1 MSAAAPWSVKGI
13 DPKAREVAKDLA
25 RRSGMTLG
33 EWLNSMIMEGDDE
46 DGIVPL
52 PRRAH
57 VADTYERRSRSRR
70 LDDAYGLGGDDPVQR
85 LSATV
90 EMMAERLEAAE
101 RRSTIAI
108 QGVDQAVAGLV
119 RRLDAQDGRDNG
131 VVRRID
137 DIAEELREGHRRL
150 RRFEQET
157 GPSTAEGFA
166 KTETA
171 IGALSSR
178 LYDIEE
184 RQRIGT
190 HELRQR
196 LDAVEKTAEA
206 NRGVEILDH
215 VGRRLDAAQAQTGE
229 ALRGLERAFSELDRR
244 LGLTEA
250 RAEARGR
257 GPDPAERYEG
267 KLEKLAEALT
277 RQVEA
282 SRTEMLHRLDTAQS
296 ENRMERMERAVA
308 ALGDQVRQAERGSA
322 QAVEA
327 MGREVL
333 RIAQNLNGRVQKMEV
348 DSPARMDRLERDLE
362 IKTQGVERRLVA
374 SEDRHA
380 LALEKLGTEIGRISD
395 RLSERIAESER
406 RSSQALD
413 EIGQKLTDSSSRIEQ
428 HYDRASGELA
438 ERMRQSEERTARL
451 LAEARE
457 SMARRG
463 EPEAAKPE
471 PVARPEPVAEPEPA
485 APAADWRAGAFGVA
499 AMADDPI
506 WSSDPLDGPA
516 DPFPTGGATAS
527 APEPAVTVPD
537 PEPQDELQ
545 TPRFSTPRA
554 ESAPFGSPAA
564 ANPAPVA
571 RAPQDFG
578 GADVSDAL
586 AATAP
591 EDDEFSGDTDFVD
604 PRTLRAAAAAGR
616 ASSSTRGAVEAAR
629 AAMATP
635 EPEPTRSAF
644 GLKRG
649 GKSRLQERMDRQA
662 SRDGST
668 MKKALGASAVAVTLM
683 GGLYA
688 FTELTGQAM
697 PWAPADPSDAA
708 SGTPLVA
715 LATTAAPLSA
725 ETVAQATDLFERA
738 ITAIEED
745 DPAGLDLLTQS
756 AELGYGPAQLMLSG
770 LYETGEAG
778 APVDMAESVT
788 WARRSAES
796 GYPRGMFAYGMRLFE
811 GTDGTPDRPMGL
823 DWIER
828 AAKAGLVD
836 AQFNAAV
843 IHERG
848 EGGMPVSPVQAYAW
862 YRVAAR
868 SGDEQAAA
876 SVTRVGALLS
886 EAERIR
892 AEDMAQDFLPG
903 TPPDAS

>member
-1 MSAAAPWSVKGI
+1 
-13 DPKAREVAKDLA
+13 
-25 RRSGMTLG
+25 MTLG

-57 VADTYERRSRSRR
+57 AADTYERRSRSRR

-119 RRLDAQDGRDNG
+119 RRLDAQDGRDTG

-157 GPSTAEGFA
+157 GPGMAEGFA
-166 KTETA
+166 KTDTA

-206 NRGVEILDH
+206 NRGVEILEH
-215 VGRRLDAAQAQTGE
+215 VGRRLDAAQSQTGE

-257 GPDPAERYEG
+257 GVDPAERFDG
-267 KLEKLAEALT
+267 RLEKLAEALT

-406 RSSQALD
+406 RSTQALD

-457 SMARRG
+457 SMARRA
-463 EPEAAKPE
+463 EPEAETPE
-471 PVARPEPVAEPEPA
+471 SVAGPEPA
-485 APAADWRAGAFGVA
+485 QPAADWRAGAFGVA

-516 DPFPTGGATAS
+516 DPFPTGAATAQ
-527 APEPAVTVPD
+527 APEPAATVPA
-537 PEPQDELQ
+537 PEPVEEPQ
-545 TPRFSTPRA
+545 TPQFAAPRA
-554 ESAPFGSPAA
+554 ASAPFGSPAA

-571 RAPQDFG
+571 RAPHDFG

-591 EDDEFSGDTDFVD
+591 DDDEFSGDTDFVD

-616 ASSSTRGAVEAAR
+616 ASASTRGAVEAAR
-629 AAMATP
+629 AAMTAP

-644 GLKRG
+644 GLKKG

-697 PWAPADPSDAA
+697 PWAPAGA
-708 SGTPLVA
+708 SEPAPATPLVA

-725 ETVAQATDLFERA
+725 ETVAQATDLYERA
-738 ITAIEED
+738 LTAIEED

-756 AELGYGPAQLMLSG
+756 ADLGYGPAQLMLAG
-770 LYETGEAG
+770 LFETGEAG
-778 APVDMAESVT
+778 APVDMGQSLDWT
-788 WARRSAES
+788 RRSAES

-811 GTDGTPDRPMGL
+811 GADGTPDRPMGL

-828 AAKAGLVD
+828 AARAGLVD

-848 EGGMPVSPVQAYAW
+848 EGGMPVSNVEAYAW

-868 SGDEQAAA
+868 SGDEQAAS

>member
-157 GPSTAEGFA
+157 GPGMAEGFA
-166 KTETA
+166 KTDTA

-206 NRGVEILDH
+206 NRGVEILEH

-250 RAEARGR
+250 RAEVRGR
-257 GPDPAERYEG
+257 GVDPAERFDG
-267 KLEKLAEALT
+267 RLEKLAEALT

-333 RIAQNLNGRVQKMEV
+333 RIAQNLNGRVQKMEI
-348 DSPARMDRLERDLE
+348 DSPARMDRLERDRE

-406 RSSQALD
+406 RSTQALD

-463 EPEAAKPE
+463 EPEAPK
-471 PVARPEPVAEPEPA
+471 PEPVAEPEPVA
-485 APAADWRAGAFGVA
+485 APADWRAGAFGVA

-516 DPFPTGGATAS
+516 DPFPTGGVTAS
-527 APEPAVTVPD
+527 APEPAATVPA
-537 PEPQDELQ
+537 PEPVDEPH
-545 TPRFSTPRA
+545 TPRFAAPRA
-554 ESAPFGSPAA
+554 ASAPFGSPAA

-578 GADVSDAL
+578 GADVSDVL

-591 EDDEFSGDTDFVD
+591 DDDEFSGDTDFVD

-697 PWAPADPSDAA
+697 PWAPAGASDAA
-708 SGTPLVA
+708 SGTALVA

-725 ETVAQATDLFERA
+725 ETVAQATDLYERA
-738 ITAIEED
+738 LTAIEED
-745 DPAGLDLLTQS
+745 NPAGLDLLTQS
-756 AELGYGPAQLMLSG
+756 AELGYGPAQLMLAG
-770 LYETGEAG
+770 LFETGEAG
-778 APVDMAESVT
+778 APVDMGQSLDWT
-788 WARRSAES
+788 RRSAEG

-811 GTDGTPDRPMGL
+811 GADGTPDRPMGL

-828 AAKAGLVD
+828 AARAGLVD

-848 EGGMPVSPVQAYAW
+848 EGGMPVSHIDAYAW

-868 SGDEQAAA
+868 SGDEQAAN

>member
-52 PRRAH
+52 QRRAH
-57 VADTYERRSRSRR
+57 AADIYERRSRSRR
-70 LDDAYGLGGDDPVQR
+70 LDDAYGLDGGDPVQR

-101 RRSTIAI
+101 RRSTLAI

-119 RRLDAQDGRDNG
+119 RRLDAQDGRDGGLN
-131 VVRRID
+131 RRID

-157 GPSTAEGFA
+157 GPTTAEGFA

-184 RQRIGT
+184 RQRLGT

-206 NRGVEILDH
+206 NRGVEILEH
-215 VGRRLDAAQAQTGE
+215 VGRRLDDAQARTSE

-244 LGLTEA
+244 MGLSEA

-282 SRTEMLHRLDTAQS
+282 SRSEMLHRLDTAQS
-296 ENRMERMERAVA
+296 ENRMERVERAVA
-308 ALGDQVRQAERGSA
+308 ALGDQLRQAERGSA

-333 RIAQNLNGRVQKMEV
+333 RIAQNLNGRVQKIEV
-348 DSPARMDRLERDLE
+348 DGPARMERLERDLE
-362 IKTQGVERRLVA
+362 IKTQGMERRLVA
-374 SEDRHA
+374 SEDRNA
-380 LALEKLGTEIGRISD
+380 LALEKLGNEIGRISD

-413 EIGQKLTDSSSRIEQ
+413 EIGQKLNDSSSRIEQ
-428 HYDRASGELA
+428 RYDRASGELA

-457 SMARRG
+457 SMARRT
-463 EPEAAKPE
+463 EPEP
-471 PVARPEPVAEPEPA
+471 ARPEPVAEP
-485 APAADWRAGAFGVA
+485 APQPEARPQPSDWRAGAFGVA
-499 AMADDPI
+499 ALADDPI
-506 WSSDPLDGPA
+506 WSSDPMDGPA
-516 DPFPTGGATAS
+516 DPFPTGGVAAASEAPAPVAT
-527 APEPAVTVPD
+527 PEPEVE
-537 PEPQDELQ
+537 PEPH
-545 TPRFSTPRA
+545 TPAFAAPRA
-554 ESAPFGSPAA
+554 TSTPFGSPAA
-564 ANPAPVA
+564 ANPAPTLT
-571 RAPQDFG
+571 APADFG

-591 EDDEFSGDTDFVD
+591 DDDEFSAETEFVN
-604 PRTLRAAAAAGR
+604 PRALRAAAAAGR

-635 EPEPTRSAF
+635 EPEAPRSAF
-644 GLKRG
+644 GLKKG

-662 SRDGST
+662 SREGST

-688 FTELTGQAM
+688 FTELTGQAL
-697 PWAPADPSDAA
+697 PWQSSEPGNPVET
-708 SGTPLVA
+708 TPLVA
-715 LATTAAPLSA
+715 LATPVAPLSA
-725 ETVAQATDLFERA
+725 ETVAQATDLYEQA
-738 ITAIEED
+738 LTAIEED
-745 DPAGLDLLTQS
+745 KPEGLDLLTQS
-756 AELGYGPAQLMLSG
+756 AELGYGPAQLMLAG
-770 LYETGEAG
+770 LYETGDAG
-778 APVDMAESVT
+778 APVDMGESLT
-788 WARRSAES
+788 WTRRSAEG

-811 GTDGTPDRPMGL
+811 GADGTPDRPTGL

-828 AAKAGLVD
+828 AARAGLVD

-848 EGGMPVSPVQAYAW
+848 EGGMPVDPVAAYAW

-868 SGDEQAAA
+868 SGDEPATASVNRLGARLTPEQRQAA
-876 SVTRVGALLS
+876 
-886 EAERIR
+886 EAR
-892 AEDMAQDFLPG
+892 ARQILPG
-903 TPPDAS
+903 TGTDAG

>member
-1 MSAAAPWSVKGI
+1 VSAAAPWSVKGI

-119 RRLDAQDGRDNG
+119 RRLDAQDGRDGG

-157 GPSTAEGFA
+157 GPGMAEGFA
-166 KTETA
+166 RTDTA

-206 NRGVEILDH
+206 NRGVEVLDH

-250 RAEARGR
+250 RAEVQGR
-257 GPDPAERYEG
+257 GVDPAERFDG
-267 KLEKLAEALT
+267 RLEKLAEALT

-333 RIAQNLNGRVQKMEV
+333 RIAQNLNGRVQKMEI

-406 RSSQALD
+406 RSTQALD

-457 SMARRG
+457 NMARRA
-463 EPEAAKPE
+463 EPEAAEPDPVAKPE
-471 PVARPEPVAEPEPA
+471 SEPA
-485 APAADWRAGAFGVA
+485 ALAADWRAGAFGVA

-516 DPFPTGGATAS
+516 DPFPTGGATAAVVEPEVNRP
-527 APEPAVTVPD
+527 APAPVE
-537 PEPQDELQ
+537 EPQM
-545 TPRFSTPRA
+545 PRFSAPRA
-554 ESAPFGSPAA
+554 ASTPFGSPAA
-564 ANPAPVA
+564 VNPAPVT

-591 EDDEFSGDTDFVD
+591 EDDEFAAETDFVD

-616 ASSSTRGAVEAAR
+616 ASVSTRGAVEAAR
-629 AAMATP
+629 AAMTAP

-662 SRDGST
+662 GREGST

-688 FTELTGQAM
+688 FTELTGQSL
-697 PWAPADPSDAA
+697 PWAPNGATAAA

-715 LATTAAPLSA
+715 LATSAAPLSA
-725 ETVAQATDLFERA
+725 ETVARATDLYERA
-738 ITAIEED
+738 LTAIEEQ
-745 DPAGLDLLTQS
+745 DPEGLDLLTQS
-756 AELGYGPAQLMLSG
+756 ADLGYGPAQLMLAG
-770 LYETGEAG
+770 LFETGEAG
-778 APVDMAESVT
+778 APVDMGQSLDWT
-788 WARRSAES
+788 RRSAES
-796 GYPRGMFAYGMRLFE
+796 GYPRGMFAYGMRMFE
-811 GTDGTPDRPMGL
+811 GADGTPDRPAGL
-823 DWIER
+823 DWIQR
-828 AAKAGLVD
+828 AARAGLVD

-848 EGGMPVSPVQAYAW
+848 EGGMPVNNIEAYAW

-868 SGDEQAAA
+868 SGDEQAAS
-876 SVTRVGALLS
+876 SVTRVGALLA
-886 EAERIR
+886 EPERIR
-892 AEDMAQDFLPG
+892 AEDLAQQLLPG
-903 TPPDAS
+903 TLPDAS

>member
-206 NRGVEILDH
+206 NRGVEILEH
-215 VGRRLDAAQAQTGE
+215 VGRRLDAAQAQTG
-229 ALRGLERAFSELDRR
+229 
-244 LGLTEA
+244 
-250 RAEARGR
+250 
-257 GPDPAERYEG
+257 
-267 KLEKLAEALT
+267 EALT

-333 RIAQNLNGRVQKMEV
+333 RIAQNLNGRVQKMEI

-406 RSSQALD
+406 RSTQALD

-471 PVARPEPVAEPEPA
+471 PVAEPEPVQ
-485 APAADWRAGAFGVA
+485 PAADWRAGAFGVA

-516 DPFPTGGATAS
+516 DPFPTGGVTAS
-527 APEPAVTVPD
+527 TPEPAATVPAPEPVD
-537 PEPQDELQ
+537 EPQ
-545 TPRFSTPRA
+545 TPRFAAPRA
-554 ESAPFGSPAA
+554 ASAPFGSPAA

-616 ASSSTRGAVEAAR
+616 ASASTRGAVEAAR
-629 AAMATP
+629 AAMTAP

-697 PWAPADPSDAA
+697 PWSPTGASDPT

-715 LATTAAPLSA
+715 LATSAAPLSA
-725 ETVAQATDLFERA
+725 EAVAQATDLFERA
-738 ITAIEED
+738 IIAIEED
-745 DPAGLDLLTQS
+745 NPEGLDLLTQS
-756 AELGYGPAQLMLSG
+756 AELGYGPAQLMLAG

-778 APVDMAESVT
+778 APMDMGQSLDWT
-788 WARRSAES
+788 RRSAEG
-796 GYPRGMFAYGMRLFE
+796 GYPRGMYAYGMHLFT
-811 GTDGTPDRPMGL
+811 GVDGTPDRPTGL

-828 AAKAGLVD
+828 AARAGFVD
-836 AQFNAAV
+836 GQFNAAV

-848 EGGMPVSPVQAYAW
+848 EGGMPVDHVRAYAW

-868 SGDEQAAA
+868 SGDEQAAN

-886 EAERIR
+886 EAERAR

>member
-52 PRRAH
+52 PRRSHA
-57 VADTYERRSRSRR
+57 ADTYERRNRSRR

-101 RRSTIAI
+101 RRSTVAI

-131 VVRRID
+131 LVRRID

-206 NRGVEILDH
+206 NRGVEILEH

-244 LGLTEA
+244 LGLAEA
-250 RAEARGR
+250 RAETRGR
-257 GPDPAERYEG
+257 GVDPAERFDG
-267 KLEKLAEALT
+267 RLEKLAEALT

-282 SRTEMLHRLDTAQS
+282 SRTEMMHRLDAAQS
-296 ENRMERMERAVA
+296 ENRMERIERAVA
-308 ALGDQVRQAERGSA
+308 ALGDQLRQAERGSA

-333 RIAQNLNGRVQKMEV
+333 RIAQNLNGRVQKMEI

-362 IKTQGVERRLVA
+362 IRTQGMERRLVA

-428 HYDRASGELA
+428 RYDRASGELA

-457 SMARRG
+457 SMARRA
-463 EPEAAKPE
+463 EPDAPK
-471 PVARPEPVAEPEPA
+471 PEPVAEPEPV

-516 DPFPTGGATAS
+516 DPFPTGRAAT
-527 APEPAVTVPD
+527 PEADPVADAVSE
-537 PEPQDELQ
+537 PELLQ
-545 TPRFSTPRA
+545 TPSFAAPRA
-554 ESAPFGSPAA
+554 ASAPFGSPAA

-571 RAPQDFG
+571 RAPHDFG
-578 GADVSDAL
+578 GADVSDVL

-591 EDDEFSGDTDFVD
+591 EEDEFSGDTDFVD

-635 EPEPTRSAF
+635 EPEPARSAF

-662 SRDGST
+662 SRDGAT

-697 PWAPADPSDAA
+697 PWTSTGPGNPAL
-708 SGTPLVA
+708 GTPLVA
-715 LATTAAPLSA
+715 LATSAAPLSA
-725 ETVAQATDLFERA
+725 ETVAQATDLYERA
-738 ITAIEED
+738 LTAIEED
-745 DPAGLDLLTQS
+745 EPAGLDLLTQS
-756 AELGYGPAQLMLSG
+756 AELGYGPAQLMLAG
-770 LYETGEAG
+770 LYETGQAG
-778 APVDMAESVT
+778 APVDMAESLGWT
-788 WARRSAES
+788 RRSAEG

-811 GTDGTPDRPMGL
+811 GADGTPDRPSGL
-823 DWIER
+823 NWIER
-828 AAKAGLVD
+828 AARAGLVD

-848 EGGMPVSPVQAYAW
+848 EGGMPVDNVQAYAW

-868 SGDEQAAA
+868 SGDEPATQ

-886 EAERIR
+886 PAERAR
-892 AEDMAQDFLPG
+892 AEALAQQFLPG
-903 TPPDAS
+903 TVPDAS

>member
-33 EWLNSMIMEGDDE
+33 EWLNSMIMEGDEE

-57 VADTYERRSRSRR
+57 AADTYERRSRSRR

-119 RRLDAQDGRDNG
+119 RRLDAQDGRDGG

-157 GPSTAEGFA
+157 GPGMAEGFA
-166 KTETA
+166 RTDTA

-206 NRGVEILDH
+206 NRGVEILEH

-250 RAEARGR
+250 RAEVQGR
-257 GPDPAERYEG
+257 GVDPAERFDG
-267 KLEKLAEALT
+267 RLEKLAEALT

-282 SRTEMLHRLDTAQS
+282 SRTEMLHRLDAAQS

-333 RIAQNLNGRVQKMEV
+333 RIAQNLNGRVQKMEI

-428 HYDRASGELA
+428 RYDRASGELA

-457 SMARRG
+457 SMARRI
-463 EPEAAKPE
+463 ESEVAK
-471 PVARPEPVAEPEPA
+471 PEPVAEPEPV

-516 DPFPTGGATAS
+516 DPFPTGGAA
-527 APEPAVTVPD
+527 APVAEPEAAAPTPAPVDAP
-537 PEPQDELQ
+537 Q
-545 TPRFSTPRA
+545 TPRFTAPRA
-554 ESAPFGSPAA
+554 ASAPFGSPAA

-571 RAPQDFG
+571 RAPHDFG

-591 EDDEFSGDTDFVD
+591 EDDEFAGETDFVD

-616 ASSSTRGAVEAAR
+616 ASASTRGAVEAAR
-629 AAMATP
+629 AAMTAP

-644 GLKRG
+644 GLKKG

-662 SRDGST
+662 SRDGAT

-697 PWAPADPSDAA
+697 PWSPGGASDPAA
-708 SGTPLVA
+708 GTPLVA

-738 ITAIEED
+738 LTAIEED

-756 AELGYGPAQLMLSG
+756 AELGYGPAQLMLAG
-770 LYETGEAG
+770 LFETGEAG
-778 APVDMAESVT
+778 APVDMGQSLDWT
-788 WARRSAES
+788 RRSAEG

-811 GTDGTPDRPMGL
+811 GADGTPDRPTGL
-823 DWIER
+823 DWIQR
-828 AAKAGLVD
+828 AARAGLVD

-848 EGGMPVSPVQAYAW
+848 EGGMPVDNVQAYAW

-868 SGDEQAAA
+868 SGDAPATQ
-876 SVTRVGALLS
+876 SVARIGALLS
-886 EAERIR
+886 PAERTR
-892 AEDMAQDFLPG
+892 AEALAQQFLPG
-903 TPPDAS
+903 TLPDAS

>member
-206 NRGVEILDH
+206 NRGVEILEH

-250 RAEARGR
+250 RAEVRGR
-257 GPDPAERYEG
+257 GVDPAERFDG
-267 KLEKLAEALT
+267 RLEKLAEALT

-322 QAVEA
+322 QAVEV

-333 RIAQNLNGRVQKMEV
+333 RIAQNLNGRVQKMEI

-406 RSSQALD
+406 RSTQALD

-463 EPEAAKPE
+463 EPEAPK
-471 PVARPEPVAEPEPA
+471 PEPVAEPEPVA
-485 APAADWRAGAFGVA
+485 APADWRAGAFGVA

-516 DPFPTGGATAS
+516 DPFPTGGVTAS
-527 APEPAVTVPD
+527 APEPAATVPA
-537 PEPQDELQ
+537 PEPVDEPH
-545 TPRFSTPRA
+545 TPRFAAPRA
-554 ESAPFGSPAA
+554 ASAPFGSPAA

-578 GADVSDAL
+578 GADVSDVL

-591 EDDEFSGDTDFVD
+591 DDDEFSGETDFVD

-629 AAMATP
+629 AAMTAP

-697 PWAPADPSDAA
+697 PWTPAGASDPAA
-708 SGTPLVA
+708 GTALVA
-715 LATTAAPLSA
+715 LATGAAPLSA
-725 ETVAQATDLFERA
+725 EAVAQATDLYERA
-738 ITAIEED
+738 LTAIEED

-756 AELGYGPAQLMLSG
+756 AELGYGPAQLMLAG
-770 LYETGEAG
+770 LFETGEAG
-778 APVDMAESVT
+778 APVDMGQSLDWT
-788 WARRSAES
+788 RRSAES

-811 GTDGTPDRPMGL
+811 GADGTPDRPMGL
-823 DWIER
+823 DWIQR
-828 AAKAGLVD
+828 AARAGLVD

-848 EGGMPVSPVQAYAW
+848 EGGMPVNNIEAYAW

-868 SGDEQAAA
+868 SGDEQAAS

-886 EAERIR
+886 EAERVR
-892 AEDMAQDFLPG
+892 AEDMAQDYLPG
-903 TPPDAS
+903 SLPDAS

>member
-52 PRRAH
+52 PRRGHA
-57 VADTYERRSRSRR
+57 ADTWERRNRSRR
-70 LDDAYGLGGDDPVQR
+70 LDDAYGPGGDDPVQR

-101 RRSTIAI
+101 RRSTLAI

-119 RRLDAQDGRDNG
+119 RRLDAQDGRDSG

-157 GPSTAEGFA
+157 GPGMAEGFA

-206 NRGVEILDH
+206 NRGVEILEH

-244 LGLTEA
+244 LGLAEA
-250 RAEARGR
+250 RAETRGR
-257 GPDPAERYEG
+257 GVDPAERFDG
-267 KLEKLAEALT
+267 RLEKLAEALT

-282 SRTEMLHRLDTAQS
+282 SRTEMMHRLDAAQS
-296 ENRMERMERAVA
+296 ENRMERIERAVA
-308 ALGDQVRQAERGSA
+308 ALGDQLRQAERGSA

-333 RIAQNLNGRVQKMEV
+333 RIAQNLNGRVQKMEI

-413 EIGQKLTDSSSRIEQ
+413 EIGQKLSDSSSRIEQ

-457 SMARRG
+457 SMARRS
-463 EPEAAKPE
+463 EPEAARPE
-471 PVARPEPVAEPEPA
+471 PEPVAEPEPA
-485 APAADWRAGAFGVA
+485 SAVPDWRAGAFGIA
-499 AMADDPI
+499 ALADDPI
-506 WSSDPLDGPA
+506 WSSDPLAGPA
-516 DPFPTGGATAS
+516 DPFPTDGVAAPV
-527 APEPAVTVPD
+527 AAPAAEPEPPRTPD
-537 PEPQDELQ
+537 
-545 TPRFSTPRA
+545 FAAPRA
-554 ESAPFGSPAA
+554 TSAPFGSPAMA
-564 ANPAPVA
+564 HPSPVA

-591 EDDEFSGDTDFVD
+591 VEDDYAAETEFVD

-616 ASSSTRGAVEAAR
+616 ASASTRGAVEAAR

-635 EPEPTRSAF
+635 EPEPARSAF

-662 SRDGST
+662 GRDGST

-688 FTELTGQAM
+688 FTELTGQAL
-697 PWAPADPSDAA
+697 PWTPEGGAEPASAV
-708 SGTPLVA
+708 PLAA

-725 ETVAQATDLFERA
+725 ETVAQATDLYERA
-738 ITAIEED
+738 LTAIEEE
-745 DPAGLDLLTQS
+745 DPEGLDLLIQS
-756 AELGYGPAQLMLSG
+756 ADLGYGPAQLMLAG

-778 APVDMAESVT
+778 APMDMAESLAWT
-788 WARRSAES
+788 RRSAEG

-811 GTDGTPDRPMGL
+811 GADGTPDRPTGL
-823 DWIER
+823 NWIER
-828 AAKAGLVD
+828 AGRAGLVD

-848 EGGMPVSPVQAYAW
+848 EGGMPVDRVEAYAW
-862 YRVAAR
+862 YRAAAR
-868 SGDEQAAA
+868 SGDEQASA
-876 SVTRVGALLS
+876 SVTRLGAQMS
-886 EAERIR
+886 EAERTAAEQR
-892 AEDMAQDFLPG
+892 AREFMADAS
-903 TPPDAS
+903 PDAG

>member
-70 LDDAYGLGGDDPVQR
+70 LDDAYGLAGDDPVQR

-206 NRGVEILDH
+206 NRGVEILEH

-244 LGLTEA
+244 MGLSEA
-250 RAEARGR
+250 RAETRGHA
-257 GPDPAERYEG
+257 PDPAERYEG

-308 ALGDQVRQAERGSA
+308 ALGDQLRQAERGSA

-333 RIAQNLNGRVQKMEV
+333 RIAQNLNGRVQKMEI
-348 DSPARMDRLERDLE
+348 DGPARMDRLERDLE

-380 LALEKLGTEIGRISD
+380 VALEKLGTEIGRISD

-406 RSSQALD
+406 RSTQALD

-471 PVARPEPVAEPEPA
+471 PVAEPEPA
-485 APAADWRAGAFGVA
+485 PPAADWRAGAFGVA

-516 DPFPTGGATAS
+516 DPFPTGGVTAS
-527 APEPAVTVPD
+527 APEPAAPVPA
-537 PEPQDELQ
+537 PEPVEEPQ
-545 TPRFSTPRA
+545 TPRFATPRT
-554 ESAPFGSPAA
+554 SAPFGSPAA
-564 ANPAPVA
+564 TNPAPVT

-616 ASSSTRGAVEAAR
+616 ASASTRGAVEAAR
-629 AAMATP
+629 AAMTAP

-644 GLKRG
+644 GLKKG

-697 PWAPADPSDAA
+697 PWSPAGASDPAA
-708 SGTPLVA
+708 GTPLVA
-715 LATTAAPLSA
+715 LA
-725 ETVAQATDLFERA
+725 Q
-738 ITAIEED
+738 
-745 DPAGLDLLTQS
+745 LLL
-756 AELGYGPAQLMLSG
+756 AG
-770 LYETGEAG
+770 LYETGAAG
-778 APVDMAESVT
+778 APVDMGQSLDWT
-788 WARRSAES
+788 RRSAEG

-811 GTDGTPDRPMGL
+811 GADGTPDRPTGL
-823 DWIER
+823 EWIER
-828 AAKAGLVD
+828 AARAGLVD

-848 EGGMPVSPVQAYAW
+848 EGGMPVSNVEAYAW

-868 SGDEQAAA
+868 SGDEQAAS

-886 EAERIR
+886 EAERAR
-892 AEDMAQDFLPG
+892 AEELAQDYLPG

>member
-206 NRGVEILDH
+206 NRGVEILEH

-250 RAEARGR
+250 RAEVRGR
-257 GPDPAERYEG
+257 GVDPAERFDG
-267 KLEKLAEALT
+267 RLEKLAEALT

-333 RIAQNLNGRVQKMEV
+333 RIAQNLNGRVQKMEI

-406 RSSQALD
+406 RSTQALD

-471 PVARPEPVAEPEPA
+471 PVAEPEPVQ
-485 APAADWRAGAFGVA
+485 PAADWRAGAFGVA

-516 DPFPTGGATAS
+516 DPFPTGGVTAS
-527 APEPAVTVPD
+527 TPEPAATVPAPEPVD
-537 PEPQDELQ
+537 EPQ
-545 TPRFSTPRA
+545 TPRFAAPRA
-554 ESAPFGSPAA
+554 ASAPFGSPAA

-616 ASSSTRGAVEAAR
+616 ASASTRGAVEAAR
-629 AAMATP
+629 AAMTAP

-697 PWAPADPSDAA
+697 PWSPTGASDPT

-715 LATTAAPLSA
+715 LATSAAPLSA
-725 ETVAQATDLFERA
+725 EAVAQATDLFERA
-738 ITAIEED
+738 IIAIEED
-745 DPAGLDLLTQS
+745 NPEGLDLLTQS
-756 AELGYGPAQLMLSG
+756 AELGYGPAQLMLAG

-778 APVDMAESVT
+778 APMDMGQSLDWT
-788 WARRSAES
+788 RRSAEG
-796 GYPRGMFAYGMRLFE
+796 GYPRGMYAYGMHLFT
-811 GTDGTPDRPMGL
+811 GVDGTPDRPTGL

-828 AAKAGLVD
+828 AARAGFVD
-836 AQFNAAV
+836 GQFNAAV

-848 EGGMPVSPVQAYAW
+848 EGGMPVDHVRAYAW

-868 SGDEQAAA
+868 SGDEQAAN

-886 EAERIR
+886 EAERAR

>member
-1 MSAAAPWSVKGI
+1 VSAAAPWSVKGI

-119 RRLDAQDGRDNG
+119 RRLDAQDGRDTG

-157 GPSTAEGFA
+157 GPGMAEGFA
-166 KTETA
+166 KTDTA

-196 LDAVEKTAEA
+196 LEAVEKTAEA
-206 NRGVEILDH
+206 NRGVEVLDH

-250 RAEARGR
+250 RAEVRGR
-257 GPDPAERYEG
+257 GVDPAERFDG
-267 KLEKLAEALT
+267 RLEKLAEALT

-333 RIAQNLNGRVQKMEV
+333 RIAQNLNGRVQKMEI

-463 EPEAAKPE
+463 EPEAAKP
-471 PVARPEPVAEPEPA
+471 APVAEPEPA
-485 APAADWRAGAFGVA
+485 APAGDWRAGAFGVA

-506 WSSDPLDGPA
+506 WSSDALDGPA
-516 DPFPTGGATAS
+516 DPFPTGGATAP
-527 APEPAVTVPD
+527 APEPAATVPD
-537 PEPQDELQ
+537 PEPVDEPQ
-545 TPRFSTPRA
+545 TPRFAAPRA
-554 ESAPFGSPAA
+554 ASAPFGSPAA
-564 ANPAPVA
+564 ANPAPVT

-578 GADVSDAL
+578 GADVSDVL

-591 EDDEFSGDTDFVD
+591 DDDEFSGETDFVD

-635 EPEPTRSAF
+635 EPEPARSAF

-697 PWAPADPSDAA
+697 PWSPAGPSDAA
-708 SGTPLVA
+708 TGTPLVA
-715 LATTAAPLSA
+715 LATSAAPLSA
-725 ETVAQATDLFERA
+725 ETVAQATDLYERA
-738 ITAIEED
+738 LTAIEED
-745 DPAGLDLLTQS
+745 DAAGLDLLTQS
-756 AELGYGPAQLMLSG
+756 AELGYGPAQLMLAG
-770 LYETGEAG
+770 LFETGEAG
-778 APVDMAESVT
+778 APVDMGQSLDWT
-788 WARRSAES
+788 RRSAEG

-811 GTDGTPDRPMGL
+811 GADGTPDRPMGL

-828 AAKAGLVD
+828 AARAGLVD

-848 EGGMPVSPVQAYAW
+848 EGGMPVSHIDAYAW

-868 SGDEQAAA
+868 SGDEQAAS

-886 EAERIR
+886 EAERAR
-892 AEDMAQDFLPG
+892 AEDMAQQFLPG

>member
-1 MSAAAPWSVKGI
+1 VSAAAPWSVKGI

-25 RRSGMTLG
+25 RRSGLTLG

-70 LDDAYGLGGDDPVQR
+70 LDDAYGLGGYDPVQR

-178 LYDIEE
+178 LYDVEE

-206 NRGVEILDH
+206 NRGVEILEH

-257 GPDPAERYEG
+257 GVDPAERFDG
-267 KLEKLAEALT
+267 RLEKLAEALT

-282 SRTEMLHRLDTAQS
+282 SRAEMLHRLDTAQS

-333 RIAQNLNGRVQKMEV
+333 RIAQNLNGRVQKMEI

-406 RSSQALD
+406 RSTQALD

-457 SMARRG
+457 SMARRA

-471 PVARPEPVAEPEPA
+471 PVAEPEPVSPT
-485 APAADWRAGAFGVA
+485 ADWRAGAFGVA

-516 DPFPTGGATAS
+516 DPFPTGSVTAS
-527 APEPAVTVPD
+527 APEPTATVPA
-537 PEPQDELQ
+537 PEPAEEPQ
-545 TPRFSTPRA
+545 TPRFAAPRA
-554 ESAPFGSPAA
+554 TSAPFGSPAA

-571 RAPQDFG
+571 RAPHDFG

-591 EDDEFSGDTDFVD
+591 DDDEFSGETDFVD

-616 ASSSTRGAVEAAR
+616 ASASTRGAVEAAR
-629 AAMATP
+629 AAMAAP

-662 SRDGST
+662 GRDGAT

-697 PWAPADPSDAA
+697 PWTPAGPSDAPA
-708 SGTPLVA
+708 ETQLVA

-725 ETVAQATDLFERA
+725 ETVAQATDLYERA
-738 ITAIEED
+738 LTAIEED

-756 AELGYGPAQLMLSG
+756 AELGYGPAQLMLAG
-770 LYETGEAG
+770 LFETGEAG
-778 APVDMAESVT
+778 APVDMGQSLDWT
-788 WARRSAES
+788 RRSAEG

-811 GTDGTPDRPMGL
+811 GADGTPDRPMGL
-823 DWIER
+823 EWIER
-828 AAKAGLVD
+828 AARAGLVD

-848 EGGMPVSPVQAYAW
+848 EGGMPVDNLRAYAW

-868 SGDEQAAA
+868 SGDEPAAD
-876 SVTRVGALLS
+876 SVGRLGGLLS
-886 EAERIR
+886 EAERAR
-892 AEDMAQDFLPG
+892 AEDMAQQFLPG
-903 TPPDAS
+903 TLPDAS

>member
-33 EWLNSMIMEGDDE
+33 EWLNSMIMEGDEE

-57 VADTYERRSRSRR
+57 AADTYERRSRSRR

-119 RRLDAQDGRDNG
+119 RRLDAQDGRDTG

-157 GPSTAEGFA
+157 GPGMAEGFA
-166 KTETA
+166 RTDTA

-206 NRGVEILDH
+206 NRGVEILEH

-250 RAEARGR
+250 RAEVRGR
-257 GPDPAERYEG
+257 GVDPAERFDG
-267 KLEKLAEALT
+267 RLEKLAEALT

-282 SRTEMLHRLDTAQS
+282 SRTEMLHRLDAAQS

-333 RIAQNLNGRVQKMEV
+333 RIAQNLNGRVQKMEI

-428 HYDRASGELA
+428 RYDRASGELA

-457 SMARRG
+457 SMARRA
-463 EPEAAKPE
+463 EPEASS
-471 PVARPEPVAEPEPA
+471 PEPVAEPEPV

-516 DPFPTGGATAS
+516 DPFPTGGATTT
-527 APEPAVTVPD
+527 APEPAAIVPD
-537 PEPQDELQ
+537 PEPVEAPQ
-545 TPRFSTPRA
+545 TPRFTAPRA
-554 ESAPFGSPAA
+554 ASAPFGSPAA

-591 EDDEFSGDTDFVD
+591 EDDEFAGETDFVD

-616 ASSSTRGAVEAAR
+616 ASASTRGAVEAAR
-629 AAMATP
+629 AAMTAP

-644 GLKRG
+644 GLKKG

-662 SRDGST
+662 SRDGAT

-697 PWAPADPSDAA
+697 PWSPGGASDPAA
-708 SGTPLVA
+708 GTPLVA
-715 LATTAAPLSA
+715 LATSAAPLSA

-738 ITAIEED
+738 LTAIEED
-745 DPAGLDLLTQS
+745 DAAGLDLLTQS
-756 AELGYGPAQLMLSG
+756 AELGYGPAQLMLAG
-770 LYETGEAG
+770 LFETGEAG
-778 APVDMAESVT
+778 APVDMGQSLDWT
-788 WARRSAES
+788 RRSAEG

-811 GTDGTPDRPMGL
+811 GADGTPDRPTGL
-823 DWIER
+823 DWIQR
-828 AAKAGLVD
+828 AARAGLVD

-848 EGGMPVSPVQAYAW
+848 EGGMPVDNVQAYAW

-868 SGDEQAAA
+868 SGDAPATQ
-876 SVTRVGALLS
+876 SVARIGALLS
-886 EAERIR
+886 PAERTR
-892 AEDMAQDFLPG
+892 AEALAQQFLPG
-903 TPPDAS
+903 TLPDAS

>member
-206 NRGVEILDH
+206 NRGVEILEH

-250 RAEARGR
+250 RAETRGHA
-257 GPDPAERYEG
+257 PDPVERYEG

-308 ALGDQVRQAERGSA
+308 ALGDQLRQAERGSA

-333 RIAQNLNGRVQKMEV
+333 RIAQNLNGRVQKMEI
-348 DSPARMDRLERDLE
+348 DGPARMDRLERDLE
-362 IKTQGVERRLVA
+362 IKTQGVERHLVA

-380 LALEKLGTEIGRISD
+380 VALEKLGTEIGRISD

-406 RSSQALD
+406 RSTQALD

-463 EPEAAKPE
+463 EPEAGK
-471 PVARPEPVAEPEPA
+471 PEPVAEPEPTP
-485 APAADWRAGAFGVA
+485 PAADWRAGAFGVA
-499 AMADDPI
+499 ALADDPV

-516 DPFPTGGATAS
+516 DPFPTGGVAAP
-527 APEPAVTVPD
+527 APEADAVGPAPD
-537 PEPQDELQ
+537 PVEEPQ
-545 TPRFSTPRA
+545 TPRFAAPRA
-554 ESAPFGSPAA
+554 TSAPFGSPAA
-564 ANPAPVA
+564 ANPAPVT

-616 ASSSTRGAVEAAR
+616 ASASTRGAVEAAR
-629 AAMATP
+629 AAMTAP

-644 GLKRG
+644 GLKKG

-697 PWAPADPSDAA
+697 PWSPAGASDPAA
-708 SGTPLVA
+708 GTPLVA
-715 LATTAAPLSA
+715 LATSAAPLSA
-725 ETVAQATDLFERA
+725 ETVAQATDLYERA
-738 ITAIEED
+738 LTAIEED
-745 DPAGLDLLTQS
+745 DPAGLDLLTRS
-756 AELGYGPAQLMLSG
+756 AELGYGPAQLMLAG

-778 APVDMAESVT
+778 APVDMGQSLDWT
-788 WARRSAES
+788 RRSAEG

-811 GTDGTPDRPMGL
+811 GADGTPDRPTGL
-823 DWIER
+823 EWIKR
-828 AAKAGLVD
+828 AARAGLVD

-848 EGGMPVSPVQAYAW
+848 EGGMPVSNVEAYAW

-868 SGDEQAAA
+868 SGDEQAAS

-886 EAERIR
+886 EAERAR
-892 AEDMAQDFLPG
+892 AEDLARDYLPG

>member
-25 RRSGMTLG
+25 RRSGLTLG

-70 LDDAYGLGGDDPVQR
+70 LDDAYGLGGYDPVQR

-178 LYDIEE
+178 LYDVEE

-206 NRGVEILDH
+206 NRGVEILEH

-257 GPDPAERYEG
+257 GVDPAERFDG
-267 KLEKLAEALT
+267 RLEKLAEALT

-282 SRTEMLHRLDTAQS
+282 SRAEMLHRLDTAQS

-333 RIAQNLNGRVQKMEV
+333 RIAQNLNGRVQKMEI

-406 RSSQALD
+406 RSTQALD

-457 SMARRG
+457 SMARRA

-471 PVARPEPVAEPEPA
+471 PVAEPEPVSPT
-485 APAADWRAGAFGVA
+485 ADWRAGAFGVA

-516 DPFPTGGATAS
+516 DPFPTGSVTAS
-527 APEPAVTVPD
+527 APEPTATVPA
-537 PEPQDELQ
+537 PEPAEEPQ
-545 TPRFSTPRA
+545 TPRFAAPRA
-554 ESAPFGSPAA
+554 TSAPFGSPAA

-571 RAPQDFG
+571 RAPHDFG

-591 EDDEFSGDTDFVD
+591 DDDEFSGETDFVD

-616 ASSSTRGAVEAAR
+616 ASASTRGAVEAAR
-629 AAMATP
+629 AAMAAP

-662 SRDGST
+662 GRDGAT

-697 PWAPADPSDAA
+697 PWTPAGPSDAPA
-708 SGTPLVA
+708 ETQLVA

-725 ETVAQATDLFERA
+725 ETVAQATDLYERA
-738 ITAIEED
+738 LTAIEED

-756 AELGYGPAQLMLSG
+756 AELGYGPAQLMLAG
-770 LYETGEAG
+770 LFETGEAG
-778 APVDMAESVT
+778 APVDMGQSLDWT
-788 WARRSAES
+788 RRSAEG

-811 GTDGTPDRPMGL
+811 GADGTPDRPMGL
-823 DWIER
+823 EWIER
-828 AAKAGLVD
+828 AARAGLVD

-848 EGGMPVSPVQAYAW
+848 EGGMPVDNLRAYAW

-868 SGDEQAAA
+868 SGDEPAAD
-876 SVTRVGALLS
+876 SVGRLGGLLS
-886 EAERIR
+886 EAERAR
-892 AEDMAQDFLPG
+892 AEDMAQQFLPG
-903 TPPDAS
+903 TLPDAS

>member
-119 RRLDAQDGRDNG
+119 RRLDAQDGRDTG

-166 KTETA
+166 KTDTA

-206 NRGVEILDH
+206 NRGVEVLDH

-250 RAEARGR
+250 RAEVRGR
-257 GPDPAERYEG
+257 GVDPAERFDG
-267 KLEKLAEALT
+267 RLEKLAEALT

-333 RIAQNLNGRVQKMEV
+333 RIAQNLNGRVQKMEI

-471 PVARPEPVAEPEPA
+471 PVAEPEPA

-516 DPFPTGGATAS
+516 DPFPTGGATTP
-527 APEPAVTVPD
+527 APEPAATVPD
-537 PEPQDELQ
+537 PEPVDEPH

-554 ESAPFGSPAA
+554 ASTPFGSPAA

-578 GADVSDAL
+578 GADVSDVL

-591 EDDEFSGDTDFVD
+591 DDDEFSGETDFVD

-697 PWAPADPSDAA
+697 PWAPAGTSDAA

-725 ETVAQATDLFERA
+725 ETVAQATDLYERA
-738 ITAIEED
+738 LTAIEED

-756 AELGYGPAQLMLSG
+756 AELGYGPAQLMLAG
-770 LYETGEAG
+770 LFETGEAG
-778 APVDMAESVT
+778 APVDMVESLDWT
-788 WARRSAES
+788 RRSAEG

-811 GTDGTPDRPMGL
+811 GADGTPDRPTGL

-828 AAKAGLVD
+828 AARAGLVD

-848 EGGMPVSPVQAYAW
+848 EGGMPVSHIDAYAW

-868 SGDEQAAA
+868 SGDEQAAS

>member
-206 NRGVEILDH
+206 NRGVEILEH

-250 RAEARGR
+250 RAEVRGR
-257 GPDPAERYEG
+257 GVDPAERFDG
-267 KLEKLAEALT
+267 RLEKLAEALT

-333 RIAQNLNGRVQKMEV
+333 RIAQNLNGRVQKMEI

-406 RSSQALD
+406 RSTQALD

-463 EPEAAKPE
+463 EPETIKPE
-471 PVARPEPVAEPEPA
+471 TVAEPEPVQ
-485 APAADWRAGAFGVA
+485 PAADWRAGAFGVA

-516 DPFPTGGATAS
+516 DPFPTGGVTAT

-537 PEPQDELQ
+537 PEPVDEPQ
-545 TPRFSTPRA
+545 TPRFATPRA
-554 ESAPFGSPAA
+554 ASAPFGSPAA

-616 ASSSTRGAVEAAR
+616 ASASTRGAVEAAR
-629 AAMATP
+629 AAMTAP

-697 PWAPADPSDAA
+697 PWSPAGASDPAA
-708 SGTPLVA
+708 GTALVA
-715 LATTAAPLSA
+715 LATGAAPLSA
-725 ETVAQATDLFERA
+725 EAVAQATDLYERA
-738 ITAIEED
+738 LTAIEED
-745 DPAGLDLLTQS
+745 DAAGLDLLTQS
-756 AELGYGPAQLMLSG
+756 AELGYGPAQLMLAG

-778 APVDMAESVT
+778 APMDMGQSLDWT
-788 WARRSAES
+788 RRSAEG

-811 GTDGTPDRPMGL
+811 GADGTPDRPMGL

-828 AAKAGLVD
+828 AARAGLVD

-848 EGGMPVSPVQAYAW
+848 EGGMPVSHIDAYAW

-868 SGDEQAAA
+868 SGDEQAAS

>member
-157 GPSTAEGFA
+157 GPGMAEGFA
-166 KTETA
+166 KTDTA

-206 NRGVEILDH
+206 NRGVEILEH

-250 RAEARGR
+250 RAEVRGR
-257 GPDPAERYEG
+257 GVDPAERFDG
-267 KLEKLAEALT
+267 RLEKLAEALT

-333 RIAQNLNGRVQKMEV
+333 RIAQNLNGRVQKMEI

-406 RSSQALD
+406 RSTQALD

-463 EPEAAKPE
+463 EPEAPK
-471 PVARPEPVAEPEPA
+471 PEPVAEPEPVA
-485 APAADWRAGAFGVA
+485 APADWRAGAFGVA

-516 DPFPTGGATAS
+516 DPFPTGGVTAS
-527 APEPAVTVPD
+527 APEPAAPVPA
-537 PEPQDELQ
+537 PEPVDEPH
-545 TPRFSTPRA
+545 TPRFAAPRA
-554 ESAPFGSPAA
+554 ASAPFGSPAA

-578 GADVSDAL
+578 GADVSDVL

-591 EDDEFSGDTDFVD
+591 DDDEFSGETDFVD

-697 PWAPADPSDAA
+697 PWAPAGASDAA
-708 SGTPLVA
+708 SGTALVA

-725 ETVAQATDLFERA
+725 ETVAQATDLYERA
-738 ITAIEED
+738 LTAIEED
-745 DPAGLDLLTQS
+745 NPAGLDLLTQS
-756 AELGYGPAQLMLSG
+756 AELGYGPAQLMLAG
-770 LYETGEAG
+770 LFETGEAG
-778 APVDMAESVT
+778 APVDMGQSLDWT
-788 WARRSAES
+788 RRSAEG

-811 GTDGTPDRPMGL
+811 GADGTPDRPMGL

-828 AAKAGLVD
+828 AARAGLVD

-848 EGGMPVSPVQAYAW
+848 EGGMPVSHIDAYAW

-868 SGDEQAAA
+868 SGDEQAAN